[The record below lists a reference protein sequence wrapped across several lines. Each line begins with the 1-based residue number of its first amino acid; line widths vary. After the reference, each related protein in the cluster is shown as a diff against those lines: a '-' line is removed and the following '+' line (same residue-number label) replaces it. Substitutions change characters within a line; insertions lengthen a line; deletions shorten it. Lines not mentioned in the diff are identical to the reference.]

1 MKREKRAKMIEKRLL
16 WGFILFTCSVSAQIK
31 GVVKDSLS
39 GNPIPFVNIW
49 VQNENIGSTSEE
61 NGAFFINTT
70 AKDKKLIF
78 STLGYEKKII
88 KASDA
93 SIVFLKPASYLLN
106 EVVISKSI
114 GSKEIEIGKIKNE
127 IYQAFDN
134 GPKIDT
140 KFFPYLS
147 SYKRTKYLKQVS
159 IYTDSRIEN
168 AIIKIHFYNVDSN
181 GYPAEELM
189 DKDFVVTVKKGTRTN
204 RFDLTKFNLKFPKNG
219 LFVGFE
225 KLLIEKNKTEKTI
238 TDSNT
243 NITQIQKTYFPFVL
257 YNYVEREFLYSFS
270 GGKWDRQVH
279 QDESGLSGK
288 IMINEP
294 VITLILSN

>member
-1 MKREKRAKMIEKRLL
+1 MIEKRLFL
-16 WGFILFTCSVSAQIK
+16 VLALVTFSLSAQIK

-39 GNPIPFVNIW
+39 GKPIPYVNIW
-49 VQNENIGSTSEE
+49 VENENIGSTSEE
-61 NGAFFINTT
+61 NGTFSINTT
-70 AKDKKLIF
+70 AKGKKLIF
-78 STLGYEKKII
+78 STLGFEKKII
-88 KASDA
+88 KASEA
-93 SIVFLKPASYLLN
+93 SEVNLKPMSYSLD

-114 GSKEIEIGKIKNE
+114 GTKSIEIGKTKNE

-147 SYKRTKYLKQVS
+147 SHKKTKYLKQVT

-168 AIIKIHFYNVDSN
+168 AIIKIHFYEVDSN
-181 GYPAEELM
+181 GFPAEELL
-189 DKDFVVTVKKGTRTN
+189 DKDFVVTVKKGTRVN

-225 KLLIEKNKTEKTI
+225 KLMIENNKTEKTI

-243 NITQIQKTYFPFVL
+243 NIKQVQKTYFPFIL
-257 YNYVEREFLYSFS
+257 YNYVEREFLYTFS
-270 GGKWDRQVH
+270 GGKWNKKTN
-279 QDESGLSGK
+279 QDDSNLSGK
-288 IMINEP
+288 MMINEP
-294 VITLILSN
+294 AITLILTN

>member
-1 MKREKRAKMIEKRLL
+1 MIEKRLFL
-16 WGFILFTCSVSAQIK
+16 VLVLVTFSLSAQIK
-31 GVVKDSLS
+31 GVVKDSLT
-39 GNPIPFVNIW
+39 GKPIAYANIW

-61 NGAFFINTT
+61 NGTFFINTT

-78 STLGYEKKII
+78 SILGYEKKII
-88 KASDA
+88 MASQV
-93 SIVFLKPASYLLN
+93 SEVNLKPTAYSLD

-114 GSKEIEIGKIKNE
+114 GTKEIEIGKTKNE

-140 KFFPYLS
+140 KFFAYLS
-147 SYKRTKYLKQVS
+147 SYKRTKYLKEVT

-181 GYPAEELM
+181 GFPAEELL
-189 DKDFVVTVKKGTRTN
+189 DKDFVVTVKKGTRVN
-204 RFDLTKFNLKFPKNG
+204 RFDLTGFNLKFPKNG

-225 KLLIEKNKTEKTI
+225 KLMIEKNKTEKSI
-238 TDSNT
+238 TDLNT
-243 NITQIQKTYFPFVL
+243 NITQLQKTYFPFVL
-257 YNYVEREFLYSFS
+257 YNYVEREFLYTFS
-270 GGKWDRQVH
+270 GGKWNRLANQNS
-279 QDESGLSGK
+279 EK
-288 IMINEP
+288 MMINEP

>member
-1 MKREKRAKMIEKRLL
+1 MMEKRLFL
-16 WGFILFTCSVSAQIK
+16 ALVLIAFSTSAQIK

-39 GNPIPFVNIW
+39 GKPIPYVNIW

-61 NGAFFINTT
+61 NGTFFINSTE
-70 AKDKKLIF
+70 KGKKLIF

-88 KASDA
+88 KASEA
-93 SIVFLKPASYLLN
+93 SEVNLKPTAYSLD

-114 GSKEIEIGKIKNE
+114 GTKEIEIGKTKNE

-140 KFFPYLS
+140 KFFAYSS
-147 SYKRTKYLKQVS
+147 SYKKTKYLKKVT

-181 GYPAEELM
+181 GFPADELL
-189 DKDFVVTVKKGTRTN
+189 DKDFVVTVKKGTRIN
-204 RFDLTKFNLKFPKNG
+204 GFDLTKFNLKFPKNG

-225 KLLIEKNKTEKTI
+225 KLMIEKNKTEKST
-238 TDSNT
+238 TDLNT
-243 NITQIQKTYFPFVL
+243 NITQVQKTYFPFVL
-257 YNYVEREFLYSFS
+257 YNYVEREFLYTFS
-270 GGKWDRQVH
+270 GGKWNRQAN
-279 QDESGLSGK
+279 QNSEK
-288 IMINEP
+288 MMINEP